1 MKKLQYNWLDT
12 GWSQLQAMRS
22 RLPHALLMS
31 GPAGIGKRL
40 LAEYFAQS
48 LLCEKLVPSGEPC
61 GECGACRWFADG
73 NHPDYRAVLP
83 EILQPESSQV
93 ADAMADASSEAG
105 GAKSKAAP
113 SKVIKIGQIR
123 ALDGFFNVGTHR
135 AGHRVVVV
143 YPADVLNVDA
153 GSALLKTLE
162 EPPADTLFLLVTSR
176 ISEVLPTIR
185 SRCAKLPLSRPAPA
199 RTLAWLASEG
209 VRDPESALAE
219 AGGAPLAAAIADPHA
234 DFRETLL
241 AALAGERAIDPIAL
255 AEKCEKAG
263 ATNICVWL
271 ARWTSD
277 LVLCESGLN
286 VRYHPKHGRALKAAA
301 GRMRRADLYAYY
313 RRLMR
318 MRRVSEHP
326 LNTRLFAE
334 ELLID
339 YARLAAPGN

>member
-1 MKKLQYNWLDT
+1 MKNLPYDWLDV
-12 GWSQLQAMRS
+12 GWDQLQAMRS
-22 RLPHALLMS
+22 RLPHALLLS

-48 LLCEKLVPSGEPC
+48 LLCENLAASGEPC

-83 EILQPESSQV
+83 ETLQPESSQSG
-93 ADAMADASSEAG
+93 DMMADAGTEAG
-105 GAKSKAAP
+105 GAKSKTAP

-135 AGHRVVVV
+135 AGRRVVVV
-143 YPADVLNVDA
+143 YPADALNVDA
-153 GSALLKTLE
+153 GNALLKTLE
-162 EPPADTLFLLVTSR
+162 EPSANTLFLLVTSR
-176 ISEVLPTIR
+176 VNEVLPTIR
-185 SRCAKLPLSRPAPA
+185 SRCAKLPLARPMPA
-199 RTLAWLASEG
+199 RSLAWLASQG
-209 VRDPESALAE
+209 VTDPESALAE
-219 AGGAPLAAAIADPHA
+219 AGGAPLVAAIADPDA
-234 DFRETLL
+234 NFRETLL
-241 AALAGERAIDPIAL
+241 GALAGERAIDPIAL

-263 ATNICVWL
+263 ATNLCVWL

-277 LVLCESGLN
+277 LVLCESGLD
-286 VRYHPKHGRALKAAA
+286 VRYHPQHGRALKAAA
-301 GRMRRADLYAYY
+301 GRMQVPALHAYY

>member
-1 MKKLQYNWLDT
+1 MKKLPYVWLDV
-12 GWSQLQAMRS
+12 GWSQLLAMRP
-22 RLPHALLMS
+22 RLPHALLLS
-31 GPAGIGKRL
+31 GPAGIGKRA

-48 LLCEKLVPSGEPC
+48 LLCENLSAGSEPC

-83 EILQPESSQV
+83 ETLQPESSQLGDIS
-93 ADAMADASSEAG
+93 ADANTDAG
-105 GAKSKAAP
+105 GAKSKTAP

-123 ALDGFFNVGTHR
+123 ALDVFFNVGTHR
-135 AGHRVVVV
+135 AGRRVVVI
-143 YPADVLNVDA
+143 YPADALNVDA
-153 GSALLKTLE
+153 GNALLKTLE
-162 EPPADTLFLLVTSR
+162 EPPANTLFLLVTSR
-176 ISEVLPTIR
+176 VNEVLPTIR
-185 SRCAKLPLSRPAPA
+185 SRCAKLPLARPARA
-199 RTLAWLASEG
+199 DILVWLASQG
-209 VRDPESALAE
+209 IRDPESTLAE
-219 AGGAPLAAAIADPHA
+219 AGGAPLAAAIADPDA

-241 AALAGERAIDPIAL
+241 GALAGDRAIDPIAL

-271 ARWTSD
+271 ARWTTD
-277 LVLCESGLN
+277 LVLCESGLD
-286 VRYHPKHGRALKAAA
+286 VRYHPKHGRALKAAV
-301 GRMRRADLYAYY
+301 GRMQVPALHAYY

>member
-1 MKKLQYNWLDT
+1 MKILPYEWLNI
-12 GWSQLQAMRS
+12 GWGQLQAMRS
-22 RLPHALLMS
+22 RLPHALLLS
-31 GPAGIGKRL
+31 GPAGIGKRV

-48 LLCEKLVPSGEPC
+48 LLCENLTASGKPC
-61 GECGACRWFADG
+61 GRCSACHWFADG

-83 EILQPESSQV
+83 ESLQPESSQPG
-93 ADAMADASSEAG
+93 DMTADASTDAG
-105 GAKSKAAP
+105 GAKSKTAP

-123 ALDGFFNVGTHR
+123 ALDAFFNIGTHR

-143 YPADVLNVDA
+143 YPADTLNVDA
-153 GSALLKTLE
+153 GNALLKTLE
-162 EPPADTLFLLVTSR
+162 EPPANTLFLLVTSR
-176 ISEVLPTIR
+176 VNEVLPTIR
-185 SRCAKLPLSRPAPA
+185 SRCAKLPLASPAPVH
-199 RTLAWLASEG
+199 TLTWLASQG
-209 VRDPESALAE
+209 VRDPASALAE
-219 AGGAPLAAAIADPHA
+219 AGGAPLAAAIADPDA

-241 AALAGERAIDPIAL
+241 GALAGERAIDPIAL

-277 LVLCESGLN
+277 LVLCESGLD
-286 VRYHPKHGRALKAAA
+286 VRYHPTHSRALKAAA
-301 GRMRRADLYAYY
+301 GRMQVAALHAYY

>member
-1 MKKLQYNWLDT
+1 MKSLPYEWLYT
-12 GWSQLQAMRS
+12 GWNQLQAMRP
-22 RLPHALLMS
+22 RLPHALLLS
-31 GPAGIGKRL
+31 GPSGMGKRL

-48 LLCEKLVPSGEPC
+48 LLCEKACAGGEAC

-83 EILQPESSQV
+83 ETLQPES
-93 ADAMADASSEAG
+93 APASEAIAEAGAEVG
-105 GAKSKAAP
+105 GSKSKAAP

-135 AGHRVVVV
+135 AGRRVVVV
-143 YPADVLNVDA
+143 YPADALNVDA
-153 GSALLKTLE
+153 GNALLKTLE

-176 ISEVLPTIR
+176 INEVLPTIR
-185 SRCAKLPLSRPAPA
+185 SRCAKLPLRRPAAA
-199 RTLAWLASEG
+199 RTLAWLASAG
-209 VRDPESALAE
+209 VRDPENALAE
-219 AGGAPLAAAIADPHA
+219 AGGAPLAAVVADPNA
-234 DFRETLL
+234 ELRETLL
-241 AALAGERAIDPIAL
+241 GALAGDRAIDPIAL

-263 ATNICVWL
+263 ATNLCVWL

-277 LVLCESGLN
+277 LVLCENGLE
-286 VRYHPKHGRALKAAA
+286 VRYHPKHGRALKAVA
-301 GRMRRADLYAYY
+301 GRIRSAALHAYY
-313 RRLMR
+313 RRLMH

-339 YARLAAPGN
+339 YARLAAPGK

>member
-1 MKKLQYNWLDT
+1 MKKLPYEWLDV
-12 GWSQLQAMRS
+12 GWAQLQAMRA
-22 RLPHALLMS
+22 RLPHALLLS
-31 GPAGIGKRL
+31 GPAGIGKRV

-48 LLCEKLVPSGEPC
+48 LLCENPVASGEPC
-61 GECGACRWFADG
+61 GHCGACRWFADG

-83 EILQPESSQV
+83 ETLQPESAQPGESA
-93 ADAMADASSEAG
+93 ADAGGETG

-113 SKVIKIGQIR
+113 SKVIRIGQIR
-123 ALDGFFNVGTHR
+123 ILDGFFNVGTHR
-135 AGHRVVVV
+135 AGRRVVVV

-153 GSALLKTLE
+153 ANALLKTLE
-162 EPPADTLFLLVTSR
+162 EPPAHTLFLLVTSR
-176 ISEVLPTIR
+176 INEVLPTIR
-185 SRCAKLPLSRPAPA
+185 SRCAKLPLGCPAPA

-209 VRDPESALAE
+209 VPDPESALAE
-219 AGGAPLAAAIADPHA
+219 AGGAPLAAAIADPDA
-234 DFRETLL
+234 DFRATLL
-241 AALAGERAIDPIAL
+241 GALAGERAIDPIAL

-263 ATNICVWL
+263 ATSLCVWL
-271 ARWTSD
+271 ARWTCD
-277 LVLCESGLN
+277 LVLCESGLD
-286 VRYHPKHGRALKAAA
+286 VRYHPKHVRALKAAA
-301 GRMRRADLYAYY
+301 GRMQAPALHAYY